1 MFIGHYSAGL
11 VAKAVD
17 PRIPLG
23 ALFVATQIVD
33 IVWCILVMTGIEETL
48 MVRMKMNH
56 AVSPLDNPN
65 KIVETRRNI
74 ARLKTEVRTRQIQ
87 EQSAK

>member
-1 MFIGHYSAGL
+1 MKSSEIKELSIQEL
-11 VAKAVD
+11 LE
-17 PRIPLG
+17 RLESE
-23 ALFVATQIVD
+23 Q
-33 IVWCILVMTGIEETL
+33 TL

-74 ARLKTEVRTRQIQ
+74 ARLKTEMRARQIK
-87 EQSAK
+87 EQSEK